1 MINFFSSRSED
12 GNQSKSS
19 GLQEFRAEMGEVI
32 SASGRSGNDEKTTD
46 SANNAQLPTK
56 EYVGN

>member
-1 MINFFSSRSED
+1 
-12 GNQSKSS
+12 
-19 GLQEFRAEMGEVI
+19 MGEVI

-56 EYVGN
+56 EYVGNELVGVS